1 MKRIRIAGPCLVAIL
16 WLGSLVTAP
25 VSAAFLLHT
34 FKECVKV
41 TNGHYTSKECT
52 LASKVETGGKYEL
65 TSPNNKKL
73 LPGTEASFMSKSSTS
88 TLYVYIPADEATPLN
103 GGAIAGKVV
112 CKSSSGKGKYVSEM
126 VSESFIAFKTCT
138 SEGKKCTSAGNPI
151 GSITTFQLYTE
162 PVLWEGKYEL
172 LTYAAAARKATQA
185 ETLAAAAETPSAI
198 FTCEG
203 LESITTNDVLGSA
216 TLDNQVAVKTSHDV
230 LNVNPANG
238 KQELNFFES
247 EELGPFQAFLLAHVT
262 PPGVTLPAGENTNQE
277 LKGKTAVGIYP
288 S

>member
-1 MKRIRIAGPCLVAIL
+1 MKRIRIVGLCLVAVFAL
-16 WLGSLVTAP
+16 
-25 VSAAFLLHT
+25 SAVAASSASAFLLHT
-34 FKECVKV
+34 YKECAKAVKV
-41 TNGHYTSKECT
+41 GKTYPGHFTSKECT

-65 TSPNNKKL
+65 VNPTGKEF
-73 LPGTEASFMSKSSTS
+73 TSKSKVS
-88 TLYVYIPADEATPLN
+88 TLYVYIPAVEAEPLN
-103 GGAIAGKVV
+103 GGAVAGKVT
-112 CKSSSGKGKYVSEM
+112 CKTSAGTGKYTSEM
-126 VSESFIAFKTCT
+126 LSESVITFKTCT
-138 SEGKKCTSAGNPI
+138 SEGKKCTSAGAPVGDI
-151 GSITTFQLYTE
+151 ITFPLSTE

-172 LTYAAAARKATQA
+172 LTYAAAAKKATQA

-262 PPGVTLPAGENTNQE
+262 PPGVTLPAGDKK
-277 LKGKTAVGIYP
+277 L
-288 S
+288 

>member
-1 MKRIRIAGPCLVAIL
+1 MKRIRIVGLCLVAVFAL
-16 WLGSLVTAP
+16 SALAASSA
-25 VSAAFLLHT
+25 SAAFLLHT
-34 FKECVKV
+34 YKECAKASKV
-41 TNGHYTSKECT
+41 GKTYVGKFTSKECT

-65 TSPNNKKL
+65 VNPTGKEF
-73 LPGTEASFMSKSSTS
+73 TSKSKTS
-88 TLYVYIPADEATPLN
+88 TLYVYIPVGEVEQLN
-103 GGAIAGKVV
+103 GGPIVGKVT
-112 CKSSSGKGKYVSEM
+112 CKTSSGKGSFKSEM
-126 VSESFIAFKTCT
+126 LSESVITFKTCT
-138 SEGKKCTSAGNPI
+138 SEGKKCTSAGAPVGDI
-151 GSITTFQLYTE
+151 ITFPLSTE

-216 TLDNQVAVKTSHDV
+216 TLANQVAVKTSHDV
-230 LNVNPANG
+230 LNVNEATG
-238 KQELNFFES
+238 KQELIFFES
-247 EELGPFQAFLLAHVT
+247 EELGPFQAFLFAHIT
-262 PPGVTLPAGENTNQE
+262 PPGVTLPASENTNQE